1 MQAKLTDPN
10 LIATRH
16 SWNEATRI
24 HNLRKGDQ
32 AAFLRD
38 GGELLF
44 PEECELL
51 GDIQGK
57 ELVHLQCN
65 SGQDSLCLAAR
76 GACVTGVDF
85 SDEAIKFGHQ
95 LSRDANLPAKF
106 VQAEVVS
113 WMHAT
118 PQRFDVAFASY
129 GALPWI
135 KDLGS
140 WFAGVRRILRPGGK
154 LVCLEFHPL
163 VWSFGPDLRPTQD
176 DYFAH
181 GPFVEPVGDYVGD
194 SGESLQSKNDVVAT
208 NTLPATSWQF
218 TLAEVVTLVIK
229 SGLSLI
235 RVDEYPHSNGCRV
248 HPKLEASPGRR
259 WVWPEGLARLP
270 LMYSLVAL
278 RV

>member
-1 MQAKLTDPN
+1 MKSKLTDPN
-10 LIATRH
+10 LIATRQ
-16 SWNEATRI
+16 SWNQATRI

-51 GDIQGK
+51 GDVQGK
-57 ELVHLQCN
+57 DLVHLQCN

-76 GACVTGVDF
+76 GAQVTGVDF
-85 SDEAIKFGHQ
+85 SDEAIRFARQ
-95 LSRDANLPAKF
+95 LSSDAGLPATF
-106 VQAEVVS
+106 IQAEVVD
-113 WMHAT
+113 WMHTT
-118 PQRFDVAFASY
+118 PHRCDVAFASY

-135 KDLGS
+135 EDLGR
-140 WFAGVRRILRPGGK
+140 WFAGVHRILRPGGK
-154 LVCLEFHPL
+154 LVCMEFHPL

-181 GPFVEPVGDYVGD
+181 GPFVEPVSDYVGD
-194 SGESLQSKNDVVAT
+194 SGASLQSENEVVAT
-208 NTLPATSWQF
+208 NTLPASSWQC
-218 TLAEVVTLVIK
+218 TLAETVTLVLK
-229 SGLSLI
+229 SGLSLT
-235 RVDEYPHSNGCRV
+235 RVDEYPFANGCRV
-248 HPKLEASPGRR
+248 HEKLEAASGRR